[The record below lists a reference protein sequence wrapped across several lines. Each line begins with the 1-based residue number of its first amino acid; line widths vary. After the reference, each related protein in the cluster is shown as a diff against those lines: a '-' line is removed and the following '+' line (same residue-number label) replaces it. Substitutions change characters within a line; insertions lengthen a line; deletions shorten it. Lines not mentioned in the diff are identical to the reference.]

1 MVKRS
6 VNNVSTN
13 DLKTLRECPFCGGE
27 AAYSEYFGFDGE
39 MWHYA
44 YVCADC
50 GATPGLLIGIGGDY
64 VSPYRTK
71 KEAIEAWNTRHE
83 RTCYARKHYSTRL
96 GEISEMVTR
105 CLDCSNCGYA
115 LTTTDEQPMTWNYC
129 PNCGA
134 RVRSE
139 A

>member
-1 MVKRS
+1 MTELER
-6 VNNVSTN
+6 
-13 DLKTLRECPFCGGE
+13 CPFCGGE
-27 AAYSEYFGFDGE
+27 AAYSEYFGFNGE
-39 MWHYA
+39 TWHYA
-44 YVCADC
+44 YVCDSC

-71 KEAIEAWNTRHE
+71 EEAAIAWNKRVE
-83 RTCYARKHYSTRL
+83 RTCTMTYDEEWSGDELYPTAAFVC
-96 GEISEMVTR
+96 SE
-105 CLDCSNCGYA
+105 CGG
-115 LTTTDEQPMTWNYC
+115 MTVEGVPNYC